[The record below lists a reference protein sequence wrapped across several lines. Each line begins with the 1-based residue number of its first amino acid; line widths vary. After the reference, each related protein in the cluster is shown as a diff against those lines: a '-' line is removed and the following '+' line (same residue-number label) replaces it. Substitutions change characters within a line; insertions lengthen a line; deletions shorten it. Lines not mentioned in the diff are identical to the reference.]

1 MWRWEVSRSD
11 WGWLWRETRRIRS
24 SGPPA
29 PAVAPVRMG
38 EPPWSTDHRGKL
50 PGRRQKENCPVPRPS
65 LYNRWGNIGH
75 HGISKHQSGNGRKY
89 QCNKNQQV
97 LRNVT
102 ICLDISRSC
111 LVSHQ
116 NWRHHFWLCSVKRNR
131 GDDIEDYSDE
141 PIYLLS
147 NNYYTIDP
155 SYWGS
160 VVYITFISLIYYY
173 QNFYLKYNAVF
184 HS

>member
-1 MWRWEVSRSD
+1 MWRWEVNRSE
-11 WGWLWRETRRIRS
+11 WGWLWRETRRTRS

-102 ICLDISRSC
+102 ICQDISRSC

-116 NWRHHFWLCSVKRNR
+116 NWRHLISRFLMPLLPIWWQQLPLLFFTFHQYFIISDCVLWR
-131 GDDIEDYSDE
+131 GTEE
-141 PIYLLS
+141 
-147 NNYYTIDP
+147 TI
-155 SYWGS
+155 
-160 VVYITFISLIYYY
+160 
-173 QNFYLKYNAVF
+173 
-184 HS
+184 